1 MHEAEQSGETL
12 SVHAG
17 KPRIRQSSSKIN
29 VQFRLDPQP
38 YEALEQRARAA
49 ESSAG
54 MIARDIVMRHLTM
67 PPPEEQMAA
76 LIASQAKQLAELR
89 KDLRLGVEAML
100 IAAGKMEPEEA
111 KEWVTANLPA
121 T

>member
-1 MHEAEQSGETL
+1 MHEVEQSAL
-12 SVHAG
+12 SPSVEVG
-17 KPRIRQSSSKIN
+17 KARIRTSPSKIN

-38 YEALEQRARAA
+38 YQALEQRARAA

-67 PPPEEQMAA
+67 PTEDQMAA
-76 LIASQAKQLAELR
+76 LLASQAQVLAELR
-89 KDLRLGVEAML
+89 KDIRLGVEALL
-100 IAAGKMEPEEA
+100 IAAGKMEPDEA
-111 KEWVTANLPA
+111 KEWVAANLPA